1 MKNFQNIA
9 IGVLTI
15 LVIILFY
22 AQFSGKS
29 SQSGSAAK
37 AGVDNSAKELRFAYV
52 DIDSIQANY
61 EFYKAKS
68 AEFDKKKENADRQ
81 LNGSFQ
87 KIEGERAAF
96 AQRGNAITQAEYES
110 FQRNY
115 TSKMQ
120 NLENQKR
127 VMEGQI
133 QEEGFKMME
142 DFRKRINDF
151 LIEFN
156 KKKKY
161 TYIFTDGGGIN
172 FLFFKDS
179 TQNITKEVVDG
190 LNAAYQKAGSK

>member
-9 IGVLTI
+9 IVILAI
-15 LVIILFY
+15 LVTILFY
-22 AQFSGKS
+22 VQFSGTSSKS
-29 SQSGSAAK
+29 VSSAKSVSG
-37 AGVDNSAKELRFAYV
+37 NEAKELKIAYV

-68 AEFDKKKENADRQ
+68 AEFEKKKENADRQ

-96 AQRGNAITQAEYES
+96 AQRGNSITQAEYES
-110 FQRNY
+110 FQRDY
-115 TSKMQ
+115 TTKMQ

-151 LIEFN
+151 LIEYN
-156 KKKKY
+156 KKKGY
-161 TYIFTDGGGIN
+161 TYIYTDGGGIN
-172 FLFFKDS
+172 FLFYKDS

-190 LNAAYQKAGSK
+190 LNAAYRKAGSK